1 MKVTA
6 VNFGCKV
13 SQSDAVEALRVLI
26 ASGNFEPAPD
36 SDKADLILVYCCC
49 VTGRGAQK
57 VRQRVRKLIKDCP
70 FARIVLCGCYPKA
83 YSSELASI
91 PGISGIIPG
100 HDPGTLMKHL
110 GTDEEDDPRIEDT
123 GSIPMLPTDSQER
136 YSGLRMR
143 SRALIKIQDGCPG
156 SCTYCIVRHIR
167 GAPSS
172 MAPEDVVRRV
182 RHVVDSGFQELVLV
196 GVNLAAYGFDL
207 TPRLTLARLLRRLT
221 EIPGYFRIRL
231 SSLEPQW
238 ICRELVE
245 IIAGSD
251 KLCSHFHIP
260 LQSGDDTVLARMG
273 RGYTAEEYAALISMI
288 SATIDAPGIGT
299 DIMVGFCGESGQA
312 FDNTRSL
319 VETLPFTYLH
329 VFRYSPRPG
338 TPAAKERD
346 DVLPSIK
353 KERSALLREIDI
365 KKRRQTAH
373 AMVGT
378 NRQAVVIQRTDKHS
392 SRHDDRCLLLTD
404 NYLKCQTA
412 QTAQS
417 PLPATGS
424 LVTVQIAGVDDI
436 ILKGHITS

>member
-13 SQSDAVEALRVLI
+13 SQSDAVEALRALM
-26 ASGNFEPAPD
+26 ASGNFQLAP
-36 SDKADLILVYCCC
+36 STDKADLILVYCCC

-57 VRQRVRKLIKDCP
+57 VRQRVRKLIKEVP
-70 FARIVLCGCYPKA
+70 SARIMLCGCYPKA

-91 PGISGIIPG
+91 PGGSGIIPG
-100 HDPGTLMKHL
+100 HNPGTLMQHL
-110 GTDEEDDPRIEDT
+110 GIDEEDDHWIEDSSNT
-123 GSIPMLPTDSQER
+123 LRLPPGSQGNHH
-136 YSGLRMR
+136 GLRMR

-172 MAPEDVVRRV
+172 MAPEDVVQRV

-207 TPRLTLARLLRRLT
+207 TPRLTLAGLLQRIT
-221 EIPGYFRIRL
+221 ELPGDFRIRL
-231 SSLEPQW
+231 SSLEPRW
-238 ICRELVE
+238 IGRELVE

-251 KLCSHFHIP
+251 KVCSHFHIP

-273 RGYTAEEYAALISMI
+273 RGYTAEEYTTLISMI
-288 SATIDAPGIGT
+288 STTIDAPGIGT
-299 DIMVGFCGESGQA
+299 DIMVGFCSESSQA

-338 TPAAKERD
+338 TPAANERD
-346 DVLPSIK
+346 DILPSLK

-365 KKRRQTAH
+365 KKRQQAAC

-378 NRQAVVIQRTDKHS
+378 SRQAVVIHGTENHS
-392 SRHDDRCLLLTD
+392 SLNDVRYLLLTD
-404 NYLKCQTA
+404 NYFKCQAT

-417 PLPATGS
+417 QLPATGS
-424 LVTVQIAGVDDI
+424 LVTVRLDSVDDVNLI
-436 ILKGHITS
+436 GHIQD